1 MGADYKM
8 TAEIVTQIADDTLNK
23 FEDLLKGVLK
33 NMKAIDKEASTFL
46 KGIPQGNSVAK
57 ILNKVNNATAKNIKL
72 NNQNTKAQTK
82 YEKASRKVSSANGKN
97 AVSMGGINAR
107 LAQIRVRLGLVSFAA
122 KGMLAAFVIPAG
134 FLAGWSFFLKV
145 IGDGERKMQ
154 NMAKAVN
161 VSTNFFRA
169 MGLVADDAGL
179 SIENASDLIEELP
192 NRIGDAIDDLAGTGK
207 SAKGFASLGLSA
219 VQLRKDLVNL
229 GREETFVNLI
239 DSIAN
244 SNMTLD
250 AKIRTGDEIFGGEGN
265 RMLAGILDTMERTG
279 KSFNEVIRDYK
290 KLASI
295 NEAASKAAA
304 KFSLAFRNLNTS
316 IKNVIVEGLKPM
328 FEELTPLVD
337 KFTEFISTSGDV
349 DAFAAQLITV
359 LGNAF
364 FFVADILL
372 SFVEVLVLNKS
383 ILLSSG
389 AVAVTFAKAVFDLGI
404 AFLKVTSYVSDS
416 NKALVVISTTVGLL
430 SWKFSGAITTIAKS
444 VAWLTLLA
452 KGLAL
457 NLLWTSQAF
466 LAMLWPLLPLI
477 GLLTAFGFAIKH
489 LWDNSAMAAEGMK
502 AIWESFVTVFKVL
515 ITPIIAI
522 FEVFSAVIKTVWD
535 VFATG
540 GKNIEQIWGKA
551 FGNIGRHLDGITGK
565 IKEATSTF
573 QHLLGL
579 KDINDPMAADNSPEV
594 IAAKLRIKTR
604 LAATKARQDISSGG
618 SSSSTSNINNSTS
631 TTSGDTHVT
640 INTSADPQE
649 VVDVINRNF

>member
-1 MGADYKM
+1 
-8 TAEIVTQIADDTLNK
+8 
-23 FEDLLKGVLK
+23 
-33 NMKAIDKEASTFL
+33 
-46 KGIPQGNSVAK
+46 
-57 ILNKVNNATAKNIKL
+57 
-72 NNQNTKAQTK
+72 
-82 YEKASRKVSSANGKN
+82 
-97 AVSMGGINAR
+97 
-107 LAQIRVRLGLVSFAA
+107 
-122 KGMLAAFVIPAG
+122 MLAAFVIPAG

-316 IKNVIVEGLKPM
+316 IKNVIIEGLKPM

-337 KFTEFISTSGDV
+337 KFTEFITTSGDV
-349 DAFAAQLITV
+349 DAFAAQIITV

-389 AVAVTFAKAVFDLGI
+389 AVAVTFAKAIFDLGI

-579 KDINDPMAADNSPEV
+579 KDINDSMDADNSPEV